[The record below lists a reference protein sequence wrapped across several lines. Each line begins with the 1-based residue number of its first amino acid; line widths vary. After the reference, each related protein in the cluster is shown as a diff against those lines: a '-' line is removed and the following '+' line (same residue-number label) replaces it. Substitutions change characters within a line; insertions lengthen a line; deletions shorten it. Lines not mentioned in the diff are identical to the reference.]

1 MPWYAEVLF
10 TDEWHE
16 ISSMACDQVSII
28 ASSEASTLEEVLQ
41 SFEYVELNEARKQR
55 TKDLLQ
61 ANPGNPL
68 LIDSLSDFEED
79 LQKKLQM
86 KRHALSL
93 LLDHDTEKIEELK
106 SEIMELEKEEQKPL
120 ATITP

>member
-16 ISSMACDQVSII
+16 ISSMAGDQVSII
-28 ASSEASTLEEVLQ
+28 ASSETSSLEEVLQ
-41 SFEYVELNEARKQR
+41 SFEYVELNEARRQR
-55 TKDLLQ
+55 TKELLQ

-68 LIDSLSDFEED
+68 LIDSLCDFEED
-79 LQKKLQM
+79 LQKKIQM

-93 LLDHDTEKIEELK
+93 LLDYDKEKIEELK
-106 SEIMELEKEEQKPL
+106 NEILEIEKEE
-120 ATITP
+120 A